1 MEIIDSIKSI
11 ALKVLSSPLTIIDVI
26 LVATMLYYAYKLVR
40 GTAAIIVFRG
50 FVIIYIV
57 WWITDLLNMNI
68 LSSILGG
75 FIGVG
80 VFAIIIVFQ
89 QEIRKF
95 LLLLGSSRI
104 ANNKSL
110 WKRFSLFFK
119 ISKQQAKLN
128 IDEFIV
134 SCKKLKKTKTG
145 AIFVFERNNS
155 LDFIKDDG
163 DKINAEISFAIIE
176 SIFHKNS
183 PLHDGAVI
191 IVGNLI
197 VSSRVTLPVSKN
209 KKINKSFGLR
219 HKAAIGISEESDAV
233 CIVISEETGKI
244 SYVKNGDFCDYK
256 NDDELKELLSEDLSE

>member
-1 MEIIDSIKSI
+1 MEIIDLIKSTI
-11 ALKVLSSPLTIIDVI
+11 LPIIDVI
-26 LVATMLYYAYKLVR
+26 LVAVMLYYAYKLVR

-50 FVIIYIV
+50 FVIIYII
-57 WWITDLLNMNI
+57 WWITDVLNMNI

-80 VFAIIIVFQ
+80 VFAVIIVFQ

-110 WKRFSLFFK
+110 WRKFSLFFK
-119 ISKQQAKLN
+119 ISKEQAKLN
-128 IDEFIV
+128 IDEFIIA
-134 SCKKLKKTKTG
+134 CNKLQKTKTG

-163 DKINAEISFAIIE
+163 DKINSEVSSAIIE
-176 SIFHKNS
+176 SIFYKNG

-191 IVGNLI
+191 VVGNLI

-209 KKINKSFGLR
+209 KKINKAFGLR
-219 HKAAIGISEESDAV
+219 HKAAIGISEESDAL
-233 CIVISEETGKI
+233 CIVISEESGKI
-244 SYVKNGDFCDYK
+244 SYIKNGDFCNYK
-256 NDDELKELLSEDLSE
+256 NDDELKSMLLEDLSE